1 MPKFIVSL
9 LLCFAL
15 AGCASFGRVQN
26 AFSVLTETQIS
37 PTAAVVA
44 ANTFNALEATATNYL
59 RLKRCT
65 GANGPICRDPAITTK
80 IVPAVRSGR
89 AARDAL
95 IKFVR
100 QHPGQL
106 GASGLYD
113 ALVASTSTL
122 QAVYAQYGN
131 WGEVMNAAQAVL
143 LVARFPCVEAGAQL
157 GVADMHLLC
166 PR

>member
-1 MPKFIVSL
+1 MRKIIAAAF
-9 LLCFAL
+9 LCVGL

-44 ANTFNALEATATNYL
+44 ANTFNATEATATNYL

-65 GANGPICRDPAITTK
+65 PVTGPICRDKAITAK
-80 IVPAVRSGR
+80 IIPAVRSGR
-89 AARDAL
+89 AARDDL
-95 IKFVR
+95 LKFVR

-113 ALVASTSTL
+113 ALVASTNTL
-122 QAVYAQYGN
+122 QAVYAQYGI
-131 WGEVMNAAQAVL
+131 G
-143 LVARFPCVEAGAQL
+143 GK
-157 GVADMHLLC
+157 
-166 PR
+166 